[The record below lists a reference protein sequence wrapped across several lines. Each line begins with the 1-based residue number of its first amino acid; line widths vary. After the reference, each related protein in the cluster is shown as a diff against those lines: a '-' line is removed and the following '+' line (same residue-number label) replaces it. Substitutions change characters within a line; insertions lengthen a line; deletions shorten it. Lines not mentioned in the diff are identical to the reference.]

1 MNHDPEKPRVNNM
14 GIPEAKIVFKNNGY
28 YKQVLHNITGYVRS
42 KEMVAIMGP
51 SGSGKTSLLNVLAQR
66 TSLSEGSQVEG
77 VISINFRNLV

>member
-51 SGSGKTSLLNVLAQR
+51 SG
-66 TSLSEGSQVEG
+66 
-77 VISINFRNLV
+77 